1 MSPDVGQ
8 WRGGLGEEVGE
19 TGVNLSGGQKQ
30 RVNLARALYSG
41 RDYLVL
47 DDPLSA
53 VDTETEARLM
63 ENLLAHCNGFFLSS
77 HRLTELRLTD
87 RLLVLENGRI
97 VEDGSPQL
105 LMNDPESEFSQ
116 HLSAGDFGLEV

>member
-1 MSPDVGQ
+1 MARVCVIDDKDVMRAIQMEELEADIDTWESGFK
-8 WRGGLGEEVGE
+8 EEVGE

-30 RVNLARALYSG
+30 RVNLARALHSG

-53 VDTETEARLM
+53 VDTETESRLM
-63 ENLLAHCNGFFLSS
+63 ENLLENTNGFFLSS

-87 RLLVLENGRI
+87 RLLVLEKGHV
-97 VEDGSPQL
+97 VEDGVPW
-105 LMNDPESEFSQ
+105 
-116 HLSAGDFGLEV
+116 H